1 MVKSNRGHDGVGMA
15 SHQAKM
21 RVQEVLL
28 HPQIPYLREILIF
41 LAAAGLIMP
50 FARKFRISP
59 VLGFLCIGLLIG
71 PYGLGKLTSAVPELR
86 LFVIT
91 ETTGIEAIGELGV
104 IFLLFS
110 IGLEMSFQRI
120 WSMRR
125 DVFGLGLAQIMVS
138 AAVIG
143 LFSFSLGFSGAVSVL
158 LGLCL
163 ALSSTAIVIQL
174 LSEQLRLSSAAGRTT
189 FSVLLMQ
196 DLAVVPILFL
206 ITLFAGQTS
215 SATGAALLALLE
227 AAAVLVAIFVTGRFL
242 VRPLLRFAG
251 GSGSQELFMAC
262 VLLLIIGTSAITA
275 AVGLSMALGAF
286 LAGLLFS
293 ATEYR
298 HQVHNDIEPFKG
310 LLLALFFISVGMQLD
325 VSSIWPQIE
334 GIVLAAIALITIK
347 ALIMFVLARAFGHSR
362 AVSAETGI
370 LLGEGGEFALIAVS
384 ASVAARIMPENVAE
398 FVIPVVVLSMF
409 AAPLLAIAG
418 RRAGRWIAA
427 SDANDAV
434 SSDRETATDRVV
446 IGGFGR
452 VGMAIGRILEEQRI
466 AYLAIDRDPELVMR
480 QRKAGVPI
488 YFGNA
493 NNDRFLH
500 DIGIEKAIAFI
511 STMDESDGAAEVVD
525 DLHRHHPHLPIFAR
539 ARDPA
544 HARVLR
550 SRGADLAIP
559 ETTETGLQL
568 TEAVLQASGLPDE
581 LARSI
586 IEKERSST
594 P

>member
-1 MVKSNRGHDGVGMA
+1 MHA
-15 SHQAKM
+15 
-21 RVQEVLL
+21 
-28 HPQIPYLREILIF
+28 QIPYLREILIF

-50 FARKFRISP
+50 LAQKLRISP
-59 VLGFLCIGLLIG
+59 VLGFLCIGLVIG
-71 PYGLGKLTSAVPELR
+71 PFGLGRLTSAIPELR
-86 LFVIT
+86 LVVIT
-91 ETTGIEAIGELGV
+91 ETEGIEAIGELGV

-120 WSMRR
+120 WAMRR
-125 DVFGLGLAQIMVS
+125 DVFGLGLTQILAS
-138 AAVIG
+138 ALAIGAFAYWLGAAVPAAI
-143 LFSFSLGFSGAVSVL
+143 L

-163 ALSSTAIVIQL
+163 ALSSTAIVMQL
-174 LSEQLRLSSAAGRTT
+174 LSEQLRLSSSAGRTA

-206 ITLFAGQTS
+206 ITLFAGQTD
-215 SATGAALLALLE
+215 SATGAALLALAE
-227 AAAVLVAIFVTGRFL
+227 AFGVILAIFLAGRFL

-262 VLLLIIGTSAITA
+262 VLLLIIGTSALTA
-275 AVGLSMALGAF
+275 VAGLSTALGAF
-286 LAGLLFS
+286 LAGLLFA

-325 VSSIWPQIE
+325 IMAIWSRIGP
-334 GIVLAAIALITIK
+334 IVLAATALMALK
-347 ALIMFVLARAFGHSR
+347 AAILFGLARAFRHSR
-362 AVSAETGI
+362 AVSAETAI

-384 ASVAARIMPENVAE
+384 ASVLAGIIPKATAE
-398 FVIPVVVLSMF
+398 FVIPLVVLTMF
-409 AAPLLAIAG
+409 TAPLLAILG
-418 RRAGRWIAA
+418 RRVGRWLSTSEAQGADI
-427 SDANDAV
+427 
-434 SSDRETATDRVV
+434 SDRETAAGRVV

-452 VGMAIGRILEEQRI
+452 VGMAIGRILEDQRI
-466 AYLAIDRDPELVMR
+466 SYLAIDHDPELVMR

-511 STMDESDGAAEVVD
+511 STMDERDGAAEVVD
-525 DLHRHHPHLPIFAR
+525 DLHRHHPQLPIFAR

-550 SRGADLAIP
+550 NRGAEMAIP

-586 IEKERSST
+586 IEKERSNT
-594 P
+594 T